1 MKKTVAIILVLLL
14 ALTGCAAKQPVF
26 TDDLKLIAQ
35 TVDDS
40 TKVSTDIAAI
50 AQWQLDGSAAYKKQN
65 AIYLESGKE
74 SDRPEDTDPEEV
86 KAKFDQLTGLAAQLK
101 EQSSK
106 IAALKPQGV
115 ASYDGTLKA
124 ANEYYSEINGV
135 AGDMKTVF
143 QYYFDMQDAIKPFS
157 DFSEADSTTGVQD
170 YALYAGQLSQV
181 TSQTQKALDTVKCP
195 PYMQNSHDML
205 KQRMDEFQS
214 FCQDFSI
221 AVQMGDP
228 LRLTSSEYRINRLS
242 IMLEQCDEHL
252 TDDFDLQFEQVIKR
266 LDGRIG
272 TLHKELA
279 SNTATLL
286 DAVGR

>member
-1 MKKTVAIILVLLL
+1 MKKTLAIILVLLL
-14 ALTGCAAKQPVF
+14 AVTGCTAKQPAF
-26 TDDLKLIAQ
+26 TDDLKIIAQ

-40 TKVSTDIAAI
+40 SKVSADIAAI

-65 AIYLESGKE
+65 EIYKKTGNDNDQPK
-74 SDRPEDTDPEEV
+74 DTDPEEV
-86 KAKFDQLTGLAAQLK
+86 KAKYDELTGLAAQLD
-101 EQSSK
+101 EQSAK

-115 ASYDGTLKA
+115 ASYDDTLKA
-124 ANEYYSEINGV
+124 ANEYFTEIKGV

-143 QYYFDMQDAIKPFS
+143 QYYFDMEDAIKPFT
-157 DFSEADSTTGVQD
+157 DFSEADNTTGIED

-181 TSQTQKALDTVKCP
+181 TSQTQKALDAVNCP
-195 PYMQNSHDML
+195 PYMQNSHDVL

-228 LRLTSSEYRINRLS
+228 LRLTSSQYRINRLS

-252 TDDFDLQFEQVIKR
+252 TDDFDLQFKQVIKR
-266 LDGRIG
+266 LNGRIG
-272 TLHKELA
+272 TLHSELS

-286 DAVGR
+286 EAVRR